1 MTKMR
6 CRKWFVC
13 LLTVM
18 MVLTMMPTMAFA
30 QTGNVCQIDGKSAY
44 TSLEA
49 ALEAADEGD
58 TIRLTQSFSLE
69 ANVSVEKDV
78 TLDLNGQTLTT
89 GSFTI
94 KIAGGDLTVQDKSE
108 SADGKIT
115 GTAYIIDM
123 NASGGDKVTLESG
136 TLEGTGWSAVAR
148 VGSGD
153 TFEMTGGIARQTQ
166 SNATYVVLVNDGG
179 TANILGGRVE
189 GSIRGIYAPAASSTV
204 VVGTVPAAG
213 AGNQTAEE
221 AAKVYSS
228 GVYARNANANIVLNS
243 GTVGKVFGSV
253 GAGFVLN
260 CWFEQDV
267 SGYLPSG
274 LIATEK
280 DGHWIVEELTA
291 ENAAARIGDV
301 FYGSVVKAAS
311 ELQNGETLTLLRD
324 YKGSQDMKITVDNA
338 TVNLNGF
345 NIINTAEGGYG
356 IDFSTQYGT
365 SSADGRV
372 SVVNSGVQESKITAA
387 TSLHV
392 HSGNSMNILPLTLG
406 DNIALESTANTY
418 IELGTSACMEYT
430 DAVASYIKT
439 GGFLANQDDGKQ
451 YVYGSFVQAAQ
462 NDVDNTA
469 VLLNDYDGSISLSS
483 ENVDLTLDLNGNTVT
498 SSGTSVIRI
507 NTNNSTLT
515 IKNGTMINE
524 KGTGAEVGIPAAGG
538 SPYNNVTLNLENVD
552 LTATGSEAS
561 DYGIVSN
568 GTSTGININLKGGSV
583 TANKMIGIYFPP
595 ADSTLTIDG
604 TTITGTTGVAVKGG
618 TVNILNNA
626 EITGTGVANP
636 ATAVNSGV
644 SNTGDALY
652 VEGNYDREVSVNII
666 NGTLSSTNGQAVQML
681 EVPAVSGEKEIVIT
695 GGTFSTD
702 VTEFLHTGL
711 TAPED
716 NDGMF
721 TVQKLSNVY
730 VNGASGKDTNSGAN
744 AGNAVKTLEQAAR
757 LVADDGV
764 IYICGQVTVNDV
776 LEIDGVTIERAD
788 GYNGSLIYVSGNDA
802 ELTLSN
808 TTIDGKNS
816 EDTFDSGYLI
826 SASNNAV
833 LNIEDGTK
841 LINNST
847 TAVSVLSSTLN
858 MNGGEISGNTADTSN
873 PEGLDGGA
881 ICAYNSQVSLNGGEI
896 KDNSASRS
904 GGGICFLGEGTLSL
918 DGAKITGNSARSG
931 GGIYIE
937 SMDGDAVL
945 IMKSG
950 EISENRL
957 IVQTDADG
965 YKWMSDG
972 AGIGA
977 FYGDYS
983 TETIVD
989 IQGGTIKDNVAY
1001 SADDDV
1007 DGAGEA
1013 ISLNSLDDRLS
1024 PTLKL
1029 SGSPLIEGDVYL
1041 WDCETGTP
1049 VIEVAAAF
1057 EPKAPVEIDANYMT
1071 EGKVVVSFDESIT
1084 GEEAESFFTSSAASA
1099 MLASNGN
1106 NQLEWLDLVRVS
1118 FKTPDN
1124 RETYKTVYVRPDSLI
1139 DESLIPAL
1147 GDGSGEV
1154 AVPTGYDLAYW
1165 VRYGQTDAWDF
1176 NTDTVSGRSMTLLAA
1191 FQLKTPD
1198 ISVSA
1203 DDNTPHTGT
1212 DAVLTVTAA
1221 HELNGVTYEYQWYKD
1236 GTAISGET
1244 GNTLIV
1250 SEEGSY
1256 TVKVLA
1262 VNGTEVS
1269 EEVESDAVVVTVEGH
1284 VYVPTVTKPTCTE
1297 QGYTTYTCS
1306 VCGDSYIADYTKPTD
1321 HSFSSQW
1328 STDDENHWHACV
1340 NGDAIADKEAHNFAW
1355 VTDKE
1360 ATASEKGSKHE
1371 ECTVCGYSKAAVEI
1385 PALGQS
1391 DEGVSDNDG
1400 GNVNDDKPST
1410 DLPSKTGDIN
1420 DMMPFMII
1428 IVISA
1433 VVMMILT
1440 MLRRKSSQ
1448 GDSKK

>member
-30 QTGNVCQIDGKSAY
+30 QTGNVCHIDVKSAY

-115 GTAYIIDM
+115 GTEYIIDM
-123 NASGGDKVTLESG
+123 DPSGGDKVTLESG
-136 TLEGTGWSAVAR
+136 TLEGTGWRDVVMINSQDV
-148 VGSGD
+148 
-153 TFEMTGGIARQTQ
+153 FEMRGGTARQTQ
-166 SNATYVVLVNDGG
+166 SNALNVIYVGKGG
-179 TANILGGRVE
+179 KANILGGRVE
-189 GSIRGIYAPAASSTV
+189 GSIRGISASAASSTV
-204 VVGTVPAAG
+204 VVGTIPAAG

-221 AAKVYSS
+221 AARVYAS
-228 GVYARNANANIVLNS
+228 GVYSLSASANIVLNS
-243 GTVGKVFGSV
+243 GTVGRVFGTV
-253 GAGFVLN
+253 GESFALN

-267 SGYLPSG
+267 SSYLPSG

-311 ELQNGETLTLLRD
+311 ELQDGATLVLLKD
-324 YKGSQDMKITVDNA
+324 YAGNQSIKTSAHNVIID
-338 TVNLNGF
+338 LNGHS
-345 NIINTAEGGYG
+345 ITNTAENGYG
-356 IDFSTQYGT
+356 LDLATPSGT
-365 SSADGRV
+365 PDGESGVEIR
-372 SVVNSGVQESKITAA
+372 NSGADEVVITADVPVYA
-387 TSLHV
+387 
-392 HSGNSMNILPLTLG
+392 HSGNSMYLLPVTLG
-406 DNIALESTANTY
+406 EGIKLETTAEDGTY

-439 GGFLANQDDGKQ
+439 GGFLANQDGGKQ

-652 VEGNYDREVSVNII
+652 VEGNYDRTVSVNIVS
-666 NGTLSSTNGQAVQML
+666 GTLSSDKGEAVQKFD
-681 EVPAVSGEKEIVIT
+681 VPAASGEKEIVIT

-702 VTEFLHTGL
+702 VTKFLHTGL
-711 TAPED
+711 TAPKD

-730 VNGASGKDTNSGAN
+730 VNGASGKDINSGAN
-744 AGNAVKTLEQAAR
+744 ADNAVKTLEQAAR

-802 ELTLSN
+802 ELTFSN

-858 MNGGEISGNTADTSN
+858 MNGGEISGNTAAA
-873 PEGLDGGA
+873 DGGA
-881 ICAYNSQVSLNGGEI
+881 VYAYSAQVNLNGGEI
-896 KDNSASRS
+896 KDNSTSRA

-937 SMDGDAVL
+937 SMYGDAVL

-983 TETIVD
+983 TETIVN

-1049 VIEVAAAF
+1049 VIEVAAGF

-1154 AVPTGYDLAYW
+1154 AAPAGYDLSHW
-1165 VRYGQTDAWDF
+1165 VRYGQAEAWDF
-1176 NTDTVSGRSMTLLAA
+1176 NTDTVSGTTMTLLAV
-1191 FQLKTPD
+1191 FELKTPNV
-1198 ISVSA
+1198 SVTA

-1440 MLRRKSSQ
+1440 MLRRKGSQ

>member
-148 VGSGD
+148 INSQDV
-153 TFEMTGGIARQTQ
+153 FEMKGGTARQTQ
-166 SNATYVVLVNDGG
+166 SNALYVLFVNGG
-179 TANILGGRVE
+179 TVNILGGRIE
-189 GSIRGIYAPAASSTV
+189 GSIRGISASAASSTV
-204 VVGTVPAAG
+204 VVGTIPAAG

-221 AAKVYSS
+221 AARVYASGVYSS
-228 GVYARNANANIVLNS
+228 SASANIVLNS
-243 GTVGKVFGSV
+243 GTVGRVFGTV
-253 GAGFVLN
+253 GESFVLN

-311 ELQNGETLTLLRD
+311 ELQDGETLVLLKD
-324 YKGSQDMKITVDNA
+324 YAGNQSIKTSAHNVIID
-338 TVNLNGF
+338 LNGHS
-345 NIINTAEGGYG
+345 ITNTAENGYG
-356 IDFSTQYGT
+356 LDLATPSGT
-365 SSADGRV
+365 PDGESGVEIR
-372 SVVNSGVQESKITAA
+372 NSGADEVVITADVPVYA
-387 TSLHV
+387 
-392 HSGNSMNILPLTLG
+392 HSGNSMYLLPVTLG
-406 DNIALESTANTY
+406 EGIKLETTAEDGTY
-418 IELGTSACMEYT
+418 IVLGTSACMEYT

-483 ENVDLTLDLNGNTVT
+483 ENVDLTLDLNENTVT

-552 LTATGSEAS
+552 LTATGGEAS

-583 TANKMIGIYFPP
+583 TANNMIGIYFPP

-652 VEGNYDREVSVNII
+652 VEGNYDREVSVNIK

-681 EVPAVSGEKEIVIT
+681 EVPAASGEKEIVIT

-716 NDGMF
+716 SDGMF

-730 VNGASGKDTNSGAN
+730 VNGASGNDTNSGAN
-744 AGNAVKTLEQAAR
+744 ADNAVKTLEQAAR

-802 ELTLSN
+802 ELTFSN

-858 MNGGEISGNTADTSN
+858 MNGGEISGNTAAA
-873 PEGLDGGA
+873 DGGA
-881 ICAYNSQVSLNGGEI
+881 VYAYSAQVNLNGGEI
-896 KDNSASRS
+896 KDNSTSRA

-937 SMDGDAVL
+937 SMYGDAVL

-1024 PTLKL
+1024 LTLKL

-1049 VIEVAAAF
+1049 VIEVAAGF

-1071 EGKVVVSFDESIT
+1071 EGKAVVSFDESIT

-1154 AVPTGYDLAYW
+1154 AAPAGYDLSHW
-1165 VRYGQTDAWDF
+1165 VRYGQAEAWDF
-1176 NTDTVSGRSMTLLAA
+1176 NTDTVSGTTMTLLAV
-1191 FQLKTPD
+1191 FELKTPNV
-1198 ISVSA
+1198 SVTA

>member
-69 ANVSVEKDV
+69 ANVSVKKDV

-166 SNATYVVLVNDGG
+166 SNATYVVLVNGGG
-179 TANILGGRVE
+179 TVNILGGRIE
-189 GSIRGIYAPAASSTV
+189 GSIRGISASTASSTV
-204 VVGTVPAAG
+204 VVGTIPAAG

-221 AAKVYSS
+221 AARVYASGVYSS
-228 GVYARNANANIVLNS
+228 SASANIVLNS
-243 GTVGKVFGSV
+243 GTVGRVFGTV
-253 GAGFVLN
+253 GESFVLN

-311 ELQNGETLTLLRD
+311 ELQDGETLVLLKD
-324 YKGSQDMKITVDNA
+324 YAGNQSIKTSAHNVIID
-338 TVNLNGF
+338 LNGHS
-345 NIINTAEGGYG
+345 ITNTAENGYG
-356 IDFSTQYGT
+356 LDLATPSGT
-365 SSADGRV
+365 PDGESGVEIR
-372 SVVNSGVQESKITAA
+372 NSGADEVVITADVPVYA
-387 TSLHV
+387 
-392 HSGNSMNILPLTLG
+392 HSGNSMYLLPVTLG
-406 DNIALESTANTY
+406 EGIKLETTAEDGTY
-418 IELGTSACMEYT
+418 IVLGTSACMEYT

-483 ENVDLTLDLNGNTVT
+483 ENVDLTLDLNENTVT

-552 LTATGSEAS
+552 LTATGGEAS

-583 TANKMIGIYFPP
+583 TANNMIGIYFPP

-652 VEGNYDREVSVNII
+652 VEGNYDREVSVNIK

-681 EVPAVSGEKEIVIT
+681 EVPAASGEKEIVIT
-695 GGTFSTD
+695 GGTFSSD
-702 VTEFLHTGL
+702 IKEYIYKGL
-711 TAPED
+711 QAED
-716 NDGMF
+716 NGDGTY
-721 TVQKLSNVY
+721 TVKKLENVY
-730 VNGASGKDTNSGAN
+730 VNGISGSDDNSGAD
-744 AGNAVKTLEQAAR
+744 AQNAVKTLEHAMN
-757 LVADDGV
+757 LVSDDGV
-764 IYICGQVTVNDV
+764 IYICGTVTVNSS
-776 LEIDGVTIERAD
+776 LNIENVTIERAD
-788 GYNGSLIYVSGNDA
+788 GYDNTLISLTGPGN
-802 ELTLSN
+802 ELTLVN
-808 TTIDGKNS
+808 TVIDGKKS
-816 EDTFDSGYLI
+816 ADTDEFGFLI
-826 SASNNAV
+826 SVNPGAV

-841 LINNST
+841 IVNNNA
-847 TAVSVLSSTLN
+847 TAISVYGTLN
-858 MNGGEISGNTADTSN
+858 MNGGEISGNTAAA
-873 PEGLDGGA
+873 DGGA
-881 ICAYNSQVSLNGGEI
+881 VYAYSAQVNLNGGEI
-896 KDNSASRS
+896 KDNSTSRA

-937 SMDGDAVL
+937 SMYGDAVL

-1049 VIEVAAAF
+1049 VIEVAAGF

-1154 AVPTGYDLAYW
+1154 AAPAGYDLSHW
-1165 VRYGQTDAWDF
+1165 VRYGQAEAWDF
-1176 NTDTVSGRSMTLLAA
+1176 NTDTVSGTTMTLLAV
-1191 FQLKTPD
+1191 FELKTPNV
-1198 ISVSA
+1198 SVTA

-1244 GNTLIV
+1244 GNTLIG

>member
-1 MTKMR
+1 M
-6 CRKWFVC
+6 
-13 LLTVM
+13 
-18 MVLTMMPTMAFA
+18 
-30 QTGNVCQIDGKSAY
+30 
-44 TSLEA
+44 
-49 ALEAADEGD
+49 
-58 TIRLTQSFSLE
+58 
-69 ANVSVEKDV
+69 
-78 TLDLNGQTLTT
+78 
-89 GSFTI
+89 
-94 KIAGGDLTVQDKSE
+94 
-108 SADGKIT
+108 
-115 GTAYIIDM
+115 
-123 NASGGDKVTLESG
+123 
-136 TLEGTGWSAVAR
+136 
-148 VGSGD
+148 
-153 TFEMTGGIARQTQ
+153 
-166 SNATYVVLVNDGG
+166 
-179 TANILGGRVE
+179 
-189 GSIRGIYAPAASSTV
+189 
-204 VVGTVPAAG
+204 
-213 AGNQTAEE
+213 
-221 AAKVYSS
+221 
-228 GVYARNANANIVLNS
+228 
-243 GTVGKVFGSV
+243 
-253 GAGFVLN
+253 
-260 CWFEQDV
+260 
-267 SGYLPSG
+267 
-274 LIATEK
+274 
-280 DGHWIVEELTA
+280 
-291 ENAAARIGDV
+291 
-301 FYGSVVKAAS
+301 
-311 ELQNGETLTLLRD
+311 
-324 YKGSQDMKITVDNA
+324 
-338 TVNLNGF
+338 
-345 NIINTAEGGYG
+345 
-356 IDFSTQYGT
+356 
-365 SSADGRV
+365 
-372 SVVNSGVQESKITAA
+372 
-387 TSLHV
+387 
-392 HSGNSMNILPLTLG
+392 
-406 DNIALESTANTY
+406 
-418 IELGTSACMEYT
+418 
-430 DAVASYIKT
+430 
-439 GGFLANQDDGKQ
+439 
-451 YVYGSFVQAAQ
+451 
-462 NDVDNTA
+462 
-469 VLLNDYDGSISLSS
+469 
-483 ENVDLTLDLNGNTVT
+483 
-498 SSGTSVIRI
+498 
-507 NTNNSTLT
+507 
-515 IKNGTMINE
+515 
-524 KGTGAEVGIPAAGG
+524 
-538 SPYNNVTLNLENVD
+538 
-552 LTATGSEAS
+552 
-561 DYGIVSN
+561 
-568 GTSTGININLKGGSV
+568 
-583 TANKMIGIYFPP
+583 
-595 ADSTLTIDG
+595 
-604 TTITGTTGVAVKGG
+604 
-618 TVNILNNA
+618 
-626 EITGTGVANP
+626 
-636 ATAVNSGV
+636 
-644 SNTGDALY
+644 
-652 VEGNYDREVSVNII
+652 
-666 NGTLSSTNGQAVQML
+666 
-681 EVPAVSGEKEIVIT
+681 
-695 GGTFSTD
+695 
-702 VTEFLHTGL
+702 
-711 TAPED
+711 
-716 NDGMF
+716 
-721 TVQKLSNVY
+721 
-730 VNGASGKDTNSGAN
+730 
-744 AGNAVKTLEQAAR
+744 
-757 LVADDGV
+757 
-764 IYICGQVTVNDV
+764 
-776 LEIDGVTIERAD
+776 
-788 GYNGSLIYVSGNDA
+788 
-802 ELTLSN
+802 
-808 TTIDGKNS
+808 
-816 EDTFDSGYLI
+816 
-826 SASNNAV
+826 
-833 LNIEDGTK
+833 
-841 LINNST
+841 
-847 TAVSVLSSTLN
+847 
-858 MNGGEISGNTADTSN
+858 
-873 PEGLDGGA
+873 
-881 ICAYNSQVSLNGGEI
+881 
-896 KDNSASRS
+896 
-904 GGGICFLGEGTLSL
+904 
-918 DGAKITGNSARSG
+918 
-931 GGIYIE
+931 
-937 SMDGDAVL
+937 
-945 IMKSG
+945 
-950 EISENRL
+950 
-957 IVQTDADG
+957 QTDADG

-1049 VIEVAAAF
+1049 VIEVAAGF

-1154 AVPTGYDLAYW
+1154 AAPAGYDLSHW
-1165 VRYGQTDAWDF
+1165 VRYGQAEAWDF
-1176 NTDTVSGRSMTLLAA
+1176 NTDTVSGTTMTLLAV
-1191 FQLKTPD
+1191 FELKTPNV
-1198 ISVSA
+1198 SVTA

>member
-148 VGSGD
+148 INSQDV
-153 TFEMTGGIARQTQ
+153 FEMKGGTARQTQ
-166 SNATYVVLVNDGG
+166 SNALYVLFVNGG
-179 TANILGGRVE
+179 TVNILGGRIE
-189 GSIRGIYAPAASSTV
+189 GSIRGISASAASSTV
-204 VVGTVPAAG
+204 VVGTIPAAG

-221 AAKVYSS
+221 AARVYASGVYSS
-228 GVYARNANANIVLNS
+228 SASANIVLNS
-243 GTVGKVFGSV
+243 GTVGRVFGTV
-253 GAGFVLN
+253 GESFVLN

-311 ELQNGETLTLLRD
+311 ELQDGETLVLLKD
-324 YKGSQDMKITVDNA
+324 YAGNQSIKTSAHNVIID
-338 TVNLNGF
+338 LNGHS
-345 NIINTAEGGYG
+345 ITNTAENGYG
-356 IDFSTQYGT
+356 LDLATPSGT
-365 SSADGRV
+365 PDGESGVEIR
-372 SVVNSGVQESKITAA
+372 NSGADEVVITADVPVYA
-387 TSLHV
+387 
-392 HSGNSMNILPLTLG
+392 HSGNSMYLLPVTLG
-406 DNIALESTANTY
+406 EGIKLETTAEDGTY
-418 IELGTSACMEYT
+418 IVLGTSACMEYT

-483 ENVDLTLDLNGNTVT
+483 ENVDLTLDLNENTVT

-583 TANKMIGIYFPP
+583 TANNMIGIYFPP

-644 SNTGDALY
+644 SNTGNALY
-652 VEGNYDREVSVNII
+652 VEGNYDRTVSVNIVS
-666 NGTLSSTNGQAVQML
+666 GTLSSDYGQAVQKL
-681 EVPAVSGEKEIVIT
+681 DVPAASGEKEIVIT

-716 NDGMF
+716 SDGMF

-730 VNGASGKDTNSGAN
+730 VNGASGKDINSGAN
-744 AGNAVKTLEQAAR
+744 ADNAVKTLEQAAR

-802 ELTLSN
+802 ELTFSN

-858 MNGGEISGNTADTSN
+858 MNGGEISGNTAAA
-873 PEGLDGGA
+873 DGGA
-881 ICAYNSQVSLNGGEI
+881 VYAYSAQVNLNGGEI
-896 KDNSASRS
+896 KDNSTSMV

-977 FYGDYS
+977 FYGDYR

-1041 WDCETGTP
+1041 WDYETGTP
-1049 VIEVAAAF
+1049 VIEVAAGF

-1071 EGKVVVSFDESIT
+1071 EGKAVVSFDESIT

-1154 AVPTGYDLAYW
+1154 AAPAGYDLSHW
-1165 VRYGQTDAWDF
+1165 VRYGQTEAWDF
-1176 NTDTVSGRSMTLLAA
+1176 NTDTVSGTTMTLLAV
-1191 FQLKTPD
+1191 FELKTPNV
-1198 ISVSA
+1198 SVTA

-1391 DEGVSDNDG
+1391 DEGGSDNDG